1 MKENAFNF
9 NIRKVSAIIIALVG
23 LVAFLTVIVSLSGQ
37 EATLYAAEHFYYE
50 WKAPAEYKNLKNPLP
65 GTEQSLA
72 QGKKIYDT
80 HCLKCH
86 GPKGAGVGSSTDS
99 LKTLPGD
106 LSDKRRMSLYTDGT
120 LFWKTY
126 VGRGEMP
133 PWQLVLSEEEI
144 WHVVN
149 YLRTFAAK

>member
-1 MKENAFNF
+1 MKENAINF

-23 LVAFLTVIVSLSGQ
+23 LVAFLTVIVRRSEQ
-37 EATLYAAEHFYYE
+37 EAALYAAENFYYE

-65 GTEQSLA
+65 GTGQSLA

-133 PWQLVLSEEEI
+133 PWQLALSEEEI

-149 YLRTFAAK
+149 YLRTFAPK